1 MGGVPTSLSFLGGKL
16 MKFMKRAAIV
26 GASGL
31 VAGLLTVTPATAVSA
46 DMEYDCFLGENTS
59 GMPVGQMNVTVD
71 STAPA
76 SIPTA
81 ATSKVFNGTATV
93 TVPESLSDTLRLLA
107 DSVQGTAEVGSAVN
121 GAARTSNFTIASYT
135 LPATGSVVLTATGPL
150 YNLTAGA
157 PGTKQ
162 VLTAGSFLA
171 RMTRTKGG
179 VDTPMAIFCQ
189 PGAAKPEQDLTFD
202 TVTAGP
208 KLATTTAVKAS
219 YVKSKKTIKAS
230 ITVSGG
236 GYTPTGQVSVVVKRG
251 TKTIKKLAVT
261 LRGGKAAVAV
271 KKIRTRGKYKVIA
284 TYKGG
289 PSHTGSKKAV
299 TVRVR

>member
-1 MGGVPTSLSFLGGKL
+1 

-31 VAGLLTVTPATAVSA
+31 VAGLLAVTPASAASA
-46 DMEYDCFLGENTS
+46 DLSYDCYLGENAS
-59 GMPVGQMNVTVD
+59 GLPVGQMSVSVD
-71 STAPA
+71 SAAPA

-93 TVPESLSDTLRLLA
+93 TVPEALSDTLRLLA
-107 DSVQGTAEVGSAVN
+107 DSVEGTAEVGSAVN
-121 GAARTSNFTIASYT
+121 GVARASSFTIANYT

-150 YNLTAGA
+150 YSLTAGA

-179 VDTPMAIFCQ
+179 VPTAMAIFCQ
-189 PGAAKPEQDLTFD
+189 PAAGAPDQDLTFD

-208 KLATTTAVKAS
+208 KLATTTTLKAR
-219 YVKSKKTIKAS
+219 YVKSKKTIKAN
-230 ITVSGG
+230 IVVSGG
-236 GYTPTGQVSVVVKRG
+236 AYTPTG
-251 TKTIKKLAVT
+251 
-261 LRGGKAAVAV
+261 
-271 KKIRTRGKYKVIA
+271 
-284 TYKGG
+284 
-289 PSHTGSKKAV
+289 
-299 TVRVR
+299 